1 MSPDSQPSLSA
12 TWITRQRSLEVPL
25 LLLLAL
31 AWLGATAGLRDLSL
45 PDEGRYVGVAW
56 EMLRSGDWLTPTL
69 NGLPFFH
76 KPPLF
81 YWITAASLHLLGQ
94 NEWAARVAPML
105 GGLTAALALVLFARR
120 WVGVRTARWALMAM
134 LAQPLVFGASQYA
147 NLDMLVAGMISASIL
162 SAADGVL
169 RMEARLPHAPSV
181 WAAWGFAA
189 LGVLA
194 KGLIGIVIPALVLG
208 VTLVTARR
216 WSAMRGLLA
225 PSGLAVF
232 LLISAPWF
240 IAMERLYPGFLDY
253 FFVEQHFRRYAGGG
267 FNNVQPFWFYG
278 ALLGIACLPWWPSVW
293 RSVRAGAGPDAA
305 SPLIRMLMI
314 MWVTVTVVFYS
325 APASKLVGY
334 VLPALPPL
342 AFLAATGFD
351 DREAA
356 PGFPRTIWWLGH
368 TLMLLVGLAVVI
380 AFAVRPGPSGRQIAE
395 ALRQARHP
403 GEPVWMLDRYVYDV
417 PFYARLET
425 QVRVVLD
432 WTDPAVRRRD
442 DWRKEI
448 ADAGRF
454 ASPLARSALAFHR
467 DFEAGVCARPVNWVI
482 ASSDAAAQYPFLAQA
497 TRIRDDGKLALWRVE
512 TARC

>member
-12 TWITRQRSLEVPL
+12 TWVTRQRSLEVPL

-81 YWITAASLHLLGQ
+81 YWITAASLQLLGQ

-105 GGLTAALALVLFARR
+105 GGLTAALALALFARR
-120 WVGVRTARWALMAM
+120 WVGVRTARWALMAL
-134 LAQPLVFGASQYA
+134 LAQPLVFGSSQYA
-147 NLDMLVAGMISASIL
+147 NLDMLVAGMITACIL
-162 SAADGVL
+162 AAADGVL
-169 RMEARLPHAPSV
+169 RLEARLPCAKSV

-194 KGLIGIVIPALVLG
+194 KGLIGIVIPGLVIA
-208 VTLVTARR
+208 VTLMTTRR
-216 WSAMRGLLA
+216 WSAIRGLLT
-225 PSGLAVF
+225 PTGLAVF

-240 IAMERLYPGFLDY
+240 IAMDRLHPGFLDY
-253 FFVEQHFRRYAGGG
+253 FFIEQHFRRYAGGG

-278 ALLGIACLPWWPSVW
+278 ALLGLACLPWWPSVW
-293 RSVRAGAGPDAA
+293 RSVRAGAGPDTK
-305 SPLIRMLMI
+305 SQLIRTLMI
-314 MWVTVTVVFYS
+314 TWVTVTVVFYS

-342 AFLAATGFD
+342 AFLAANGFD
-351 DREAA
+351 DRKGAS
-356 PGFPRTIWWLGH
+356 GLPRTIWWAGH
-368 TLMLLVGLAVVI
+368 VLMLLAGLAVVI
-380 AFAVRPGPSGRQIAE
+380 AFALHPGLSGRPIAE
-395 ALRQARHP
+395 TLRQERHP

-425 QVRVVLD
+425 PVRVVLD

-448 ADAGRF
+448 AEAGRF
-454 ASPLARSALAFHR
+454 ASPQARTALVLHVNFQSGLCARS
-467 DFEAGVCARPVNWVI
+467 VNWVI
-482 ASSDAAAQYPFLAQA
+482 ASSDAAAQYPLLARA
-497 TRIRDDGKLALWRVE
+497 SRIRDDGKLALWRVE
-512 TARC
+512 AARC